1 MIDESLDECLGPKRN
16 EKVIS
21 LEKELFLVFYLIV
34 DFVVLEEVY
43 YRRKLKKTATVY
55 LFINENSKSCEI
67 LMNFEHYALIQCA
80 KLILGIHE
88 EANTHR
94 HIQNIKKGDLFTL

>member
-1 MIDESLDECLGPKRN
+1 ME
-16 EKVIS
+16 
-21 LEKELFLVFYLIV
+21 ELFLVFYLIV

-43 YRRKLKKTATVY
+43 YRREVMNTATVY
-55 LFINENSKSCEI
+55 LFIDENSNSSEI

-88 EANTHR
+88 KRKTHIDTYR
-94 HIQNIKKGDLFTL
+94 I